1 MDSGRKTLKR
11 DMLFNVSCEEQRQE
25 KGNAHSDACRVGRK
39 SINFL
44 TIGGPSRT
52 RTCDLLVRRVS
63 ERHNREQPRTAAPLF
78 SASFR
83 ISGQHRTT
91 AGRYPLSANCQSTV
105 AAVVSLDRFLK
116 DGELVTQDDD
126 LQLFE
131 VGRPEERP
139 PSCGAG

>member
-1 MDSGRKTLKR
+1 
-11 DMLFNVSCEEQRQE
+11 
-25 KGNAHSDACRVGRK
+25 
-39 SINFL
+39 
-44 TIGGPSRT
+44 
-52 RTCDLLVRRVS
+52 
-63 ERHNREQPRTAAPLF
+63 
-78 SASFR
+78 
-83 ISGQHRTT
+83 
-91 AGRYPLSANCQSTV
+91 V